1 MRGETIA
8 RNYAEALFDLA
19 DREGTLEAYGDALD
33 QVAQLLDDAPDLRLF
48 LETPRVEKGAKK
60 DVLRRAFEGRIPQ
73 HVLNFLLVV
82 VDRRRQRLLTRMAQE
97 YRALVDERLGR
108 TKVEVIVARP
118 MDDDEVSRVKGQLSA
133 ILGVE
138 AIPRVRVNPDL
149 IGGIVFKS
157 GDTIFDGSVSRR
169 LERMRRQLL
178 AADLPTE

>member
-19 DREGTLEAYGDALD
+19 DREGTLEAYADALD
-33 QVAQLLDDAPDLRLF
+33 QVAQLLDDAPELRLF

-60 DVLRRAFEGRIPQ
+60 DVLRKAFEGRIPQ

-97 YRALVDERLGR
+97 YRALVDERLDR